1 MNRSWA
7 IAIAIGVM
15 TVLGGCGQK
24 DGEHFLG
31 KWGSQTRKGM
41 VEITRNGDSFL
52 IADTH
57 PDFMTGAM
65 TTDKVPATYHDG
77 VLQVSTAMGSGD
89 VGYDKARDTLL
100 MPTMGGSA
108 ELTRIK

>member
-1 MNRSWA
+1 MRATTLS
-7 IAIAIGVM
+7 
-15 TVLGGCGQK
+15 GCGQK

-41 VEITRNGDSFL
+41 VEITRNGDGFL

-57 PDFMTGAM
+57 PDFMTGAL

-77 VLQVSTAMGSGD
+77 VLQVSTGMGSAD
-89 VGYDKARDTLL
+89 VGYDKAHDPLL
-100 MPTMGGSA
+100 MPTMGGSS
-108 ELTRIK
+108 ELSRIKQ